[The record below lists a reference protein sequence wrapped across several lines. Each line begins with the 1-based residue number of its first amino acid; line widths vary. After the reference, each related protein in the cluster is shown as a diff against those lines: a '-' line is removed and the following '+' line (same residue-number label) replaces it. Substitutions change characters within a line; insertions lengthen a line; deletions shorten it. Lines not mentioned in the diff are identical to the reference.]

1 VAALCPADRDG
12 KGLSGVSDNGVP
24 QDLMLDHAFPI
35 KNCMGMHGVPLDSD
49 GVPPFLVKS
58 IQTHWVCFGRYGVA

>member
-1 VAALCPADRDG
+1 MAALCPADRDG

-35 KNCMGMHGVPLDSD
+35 KNCMGYPLTLMVSLHFWSN
-49 GVPPFLVKS
+49 PFKLTGFVLADM
-58 IQTHWVCFGRYGVA
+58 V